1 MPDAVL
7 RLATSQYS
15 YLPASRES
23 HMSLRILIADDNPLV
38 RYGVRIYV
46 ESHGG
51 WAVCGEAG
59 DGFETIE
66 KAVSLRPDLVLLDIS
81 MPNLDGIDAASALRQ
96 KVPGLGII
104 ILTLH
109 ESLDL
114 ARVAS
119 RAGAW
124 GYVTKS
130 LISTELLPTIE
141 AFESAMPAAG

>member
-1 MPDAVL
+1 
-7 RLATSQYS
+7 
-15 YLPASRES
+15 
-23 HMSLRILIADDNPLV
+23 MSLRILIADDNPLV
-38 RYGVRIYV
+38 RYGVRVYV
-46 ESHGG
+46 EGHGNG
-51 WAVCGEAG
+51 WSVCGEAG
-59 DGFETIE
+59 DGVEAIQQ
-66 KAVSLRPDLVLLDIS
+66 AVNLKPDLVLLDIS
-81 MPNLDGIDAASALRQ
+81 MPNLDGIDAAPVIRE

-130 LISTELLPTIE
+130 LIATDLLPTIE
-141 AFESAMPAAG
+141 AFESAMPLPAA

>member
-1 MPDAVL
+1 MP
-7 RLATSQYS
+7 
-15 YLPASRES
+15 
-23 HMSLRILIADDNPLV
+23 LRILIADDNPLV
-38 RYGVRIYV
+38 RYGVRVYV
-46 ESHGG
+46 EGHGGG

-59 DGFETIE
+59 DGLETIE
-66 KAVSLRPDLVLLDIS
+66 KAVSLKPDLVLLDIS
-81 MPNLDGIDAASALRQ
+81 MPNLDGIDAASALRE

-109 ESLDL
+109 ESLEL

-119 RAGAW
+119 SAGAW

-141 AFESAMPAAG
+141 AFESGMQTPAH

>member
-1 MPDAVL
+1 
-7 RLATSQYS
+7 
-15 YLPASRES
+15 
-23 HMSLRILIADDNPLV
+23 MSLRILIADDNPLV
-38 RYGVRIYV
+38 RYGVRVYV
-46 ESHGG
+46 EGHGG

-59 DGFETIE
+59 DGLETIE
-66 KAVSLRPDLVLLDIS
+66 KAVSLKPDLVLLDIS
-81 MPNLDGIDAASALRQ
+81 MPNLDGIDAASALKE

-130 LISTELLPTIE
+130 LISTDLLPTIE
-141 AFESAMPAAG
+141 AFESAMPASGAN